1 MTDFIS
7 SRDNPLFKELRALQA
22 TGSKGQ
28 KARLSSGR
36 VLLEGIH
43 IVQAW
48 ASDPALAVLIT
59 SDVGIANHEIDILVR
74 QHCAACPDTRVIHLD
89 AGLWGELSELANA
102 PQIAGL
108 LSLPESVTQTKPSNQ
123 DALTGDVL
131 VLDRI
136 QDAGN
141 VGAILRTAAAAGVV
155 DVVAISG
162 CAHLW
167 SSKVL
172 RAGMGAH
179 RSLRL
184 HEGWSTEQAIERIA
198 APLFLASA
206 HGETSLYALDQQ
218 LRQPVAWVFG
228 SEGQGISHGFLMH
241 GKAISIPMHSEVE
254 SLNVATA
261 AAVCLFET
269 VRVRGGSKAIKNG

>member
-1 MTDFIS
+1 
-7 SRDNPLFKELRALQA
+7 
-22 TGSKGQ
+22 
-28 KARLSSGR
+28 
-36 VLLEGIH
+36 
-43 IVQAW
+43 
-48 ASDPALAVLIT
+48 VLIT
-59 SDVGIANHEIDILVR
+59 SDIGIANPEIDTLVR
-74 QHCAACPDTRVIHLD
+74 EHCAACPDARVIYLD

-108 LSLPESVTQTKPSNQ
+108 LSLPESLTNANPSNQ
-123 DALTGDVL
+123 NVITGDGL
-131 VLDRI
+131 VVDRV

-141 VGAILRTAAAAGVV
+141 VGAMLRTAAAAGFI

-179 RSLRL
+179 RTLRL

-198 APLFLASA
+198 APFFLASA
-206 HGETSLYALDQQ
+206 QGETSLYALNQQ

-228 SEGQGISHGFLMH
+228 SEGQGISHGLLMH
-241 GKAISIPMHSEVE
+241 GKAISIPMHSQVE

-269 VRVRGGSKAIKNG
+269 VRVRTSS

>member
-1 MTDFIS
+1 
-7 SRDNPLFKELRALQA
+7 
-22 TGSKGQ
+22 
-28 KARLSSGR
+28 
-36 VLLEGIH
+36 LEGIH

-48 ASDPALAVLIT
+48 VSDPALGVLIT
-59 SDVGIANHEIDILVR
+59 SDIGIANPEINALVR
-74 QHCAACPDTRVIHLD
+74 EHCAACPDARVVHLD

-108 LSLPESVTQTKPSNQ
+108 LSLPESITNANPANQ
-123 DALTGDVL
+123 DAISGDVL

-141 VGAILRTAAAAGVV
+141 VGAMLRTAAAAGFVN
-155 DVVAISG
+155 VVAISG

-179 RSLRL
+179 RTLRL
-184 HEGWSTEQAIERIA
+184 HEGWSTEQAMEHIT
-198 APLFLASA
+198 APFFLASA
-206 HGETSLYALDQQ
+206 RSEISLYALGQQ
-218 LRQPVAWVFG
+218 LRQPLAWVFG
-228 SEGQGISHGFLMH
+228 SEGQGISHDFLMH
-241 GKAISIPMHSEVE
+241 GKAVSIPMHSEVE
-254 SLNVATA
+254 SLNVASA

-269 VRVRGGSKAIKNG
+269 VRVRASS

>member
-1 MTDFIS
+1 
-7 SRDNPLFKELRALQA
+7 
-22 TGSKGQ
+22 
-28 KARLSSGR
+28 
-36 VLLEGIH
+36 LEGIH

-48 ASDPALAVLIT
+48 VSDPALAVLIT
-59 SDVGIANHEIDILVR
+59 SDIGIANPEIDALVR
-74 QHCAACPDTRVIHLD
+74 EHCATCPDARVIHLD

-108 LSLPESVTQTKPSNQ
+108 LSLPEPVTQTNPSNQ
-123 DALTGDVL
+123 DVLTEDVL

-141 VGAILRTAAAAGVV
+141 VGAMLRTAAAAGFV

-179 RSLRL
+179 RTLRL
-184 HEGWSTEQAIERIA
+184 HEGWSMEQAIERIA
-198 APLFLASA
+198 APFFLASA
-206 HGETSLYALDQQ
+206 DGETSLYALDQQ
-218 LRQPVAWVFG
+218 LRQPVTWVFG

-241 GKAISIPMHSEVE
+241 GKAVSIPMHSEVE

-269 VRVRGGSKAIKNG
+269 VRVRRNS

>member
-1 MTDFIS
+1 MI
-7 SRDNPLFKELRALQA
+7 
-22 TGSKGQ
+22 
-28 KARLSSGR
+28 
-36 VLLEGIH
+36 
-43 IVQAW
+43 
-48 ASDPALAVLIT
+48 
-59 SDVGIANHEIDILVR
+59 
-74 QHCAACPDTRVIHLD
+74 
-89 AGLWGELSELANA
+89 
-102 PQIAGL
+102 
-108 LSLPESVTQTKPSNQ
+108 
-123 DALTGDVL
+123 TGDVL

-141 VGAILRTAAAAGVV
+141 VGAMLRTAAAAGVV

-179 RSLRL
+179 RTLRL

-198 APLFLASA
+198 APFFLASA
-206 HGETSLYALDQQ
+206 HGETSLYALEQQ
-218 LRQPVAWVFG
+218 LLQPVAWVFG
-228 SEGQGISHGFLMH
+228 SEGQGLSHGLLMH
-241 GKAISIPMHSEVE
+241 GKPVSIPMHSQVE

-269 VRVRGGSKAIKNG
+269 VRVRCSR